1 MDTVPGGIRL
11 SGGRRRTAPEERVS
25 AALPKRRAGRAA
37 NRDYSPW
44 SLLPGSGAFGNTERA
59 WYEFMGLVWE
69 RMRGR

>member
-1 MDTVPGGIRL
+1 MPRAKYL
-11 SGGRRRTAPEERVS
+11 FERAGVS
-25 AALPKRRAGRAA
+25 AVAAPTDFRAA

-69 RMRGR
+69 RVRGR